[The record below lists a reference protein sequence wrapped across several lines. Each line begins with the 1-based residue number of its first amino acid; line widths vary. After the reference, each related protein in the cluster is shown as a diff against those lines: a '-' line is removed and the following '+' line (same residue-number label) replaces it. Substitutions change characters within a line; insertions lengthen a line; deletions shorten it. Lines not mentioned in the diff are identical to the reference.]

1 MEIFWGTN
9 VGMHNIP
16 KQKYVLFLDC
26 IYGICCILRYDQL
39 VQIRDLCWYCDSAS
53 DEALVSL
60 GNIFLSHSIVFPFF
74 LLNFYGLYN
83 SIFSIFPKD
92 DFSEK
97 KLILKLQSLHFLI
110 NRYFWPPRVSC
121 ILTFC
126 TVSSWRCCAMIKERY
141 IATGSQE
148 TSGQIST
155 EFLDCAGN
163 ISESWIFYFA
173 SEFNCNKLPKRWYV
187 ARKNILQRTREML

>member
-1 MEIFWGTN
+1 MYFSWTVFMGFVASSDMTNLCKSEICADIATQLRMKPLYPLAIYFFPTQLYSLFFFFIF
-9 VGMHNIP
+9 GM
-16 KQKYVLFLDC
+16 
-26 IYGICCILRYDQL
+26 
-39 VQIRDLCWYCDSAS
+39 
-53 DEALVSL
+53 
-60 GNIFLSHSIVFPFF
+60 
-74 LLNFYGLYN
+74 YN
-83 SIFSIFPKD
+83 SIFSIFPKH
-92 DFSEK
+92 DFSKK

-155 EFLDCAGN
+155 EFFLLCRK
-163 ISESWIFYFA
+163 YFR
-173 SEFNCNKLPKRWYV
+173 KLNLLFCV
-187 ARKNILQRTREML
+187 